1 MMPCLITG
9 TIPLLLPVGSITPEV
24 LRDALFHD
32 TANLTTGGIVF
43 DADGQVAKSLSVQ
56 KS

>member
-1 MMPCLITG
+1 MMSCLIARTV
-9 TIPLLLPVGSITPEV
+9 TLLLPVGSITPEV

-32 TANLTTGGIVF
+32 AANLTAGCIVF